1 MYLLSSFVSEHP
13 NLTLLLYVVLC
24 ICLGIVFY
32 FGFHTLKRKAQIRK
46 NMKARSKNAKSN

>member
-1 MYLLSSFVSEHP
+1 MYLLSSFVSAHP

-24 ICLGIVFY
+24 ICLGIGFY